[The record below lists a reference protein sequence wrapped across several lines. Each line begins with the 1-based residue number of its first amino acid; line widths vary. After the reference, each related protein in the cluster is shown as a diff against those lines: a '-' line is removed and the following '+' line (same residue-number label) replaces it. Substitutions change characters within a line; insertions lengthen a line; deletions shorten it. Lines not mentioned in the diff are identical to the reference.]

1 MTSLYRKIVTMTKET
16 MYYLNY
22 TERPVDDIC
31 GGKYRITKKI
41 LESVFTP
48 LDI

>member
-31 GGKYRITKKI
+31 SG
-41 LESVFTP
+41 
-48 LDI
+48 